1 MEGHL
6 PKWEDKP
13 NFLQTCYEF
22 VIRYTGGFYTQ
33 SSGGMS
39 GILKGHP
46 REFLKLLFSL
56 YLSKKKSVEIH
67 GNMREE
73 GNHFAVAKPYLLKKT
88 LVASYFFG
96 LLHPNAVGMCISG
109 YTKVRSNNFLY

>member
-1 MEGHL
+1 MECHL
-6 PKWEDKP
+6 PKLEDRP

-22 VIRYTGGFYTQ
+22 VIRYTGGGGFYTQ

-46 REFLKLLFSL
+46 REFLKLLFSH
-56 YLSKKKSVEIH
+56 YLSKIKSVEIH

-73 GNHFAVAKPYLLKKT
+73 GNHFAVAKPYLLKKK
-88 LVASYFFG
+88 L
-96 LLHPNAVGMCISG
+96 
-109 YTKVRSNNFLY
+109 